1 MARHITSD
9 SSMQK
14 VYIHD
19 GDDQGYK
26 GHCMLAPFTAGWQM
40 DEKPLVIAKSE
51 GSYVYDTNGKKYLD
65 SLAGLWCTA
74 LVSGEKPTV
83 NIIFRGKNN
92 VGTTAMIDDPLTE
105 GTERGSKIVGRAQG
119 MYAFPTK
126 TDAALLM
133 VINFSFLEGE
143 YNGSTIS
150 ILGRNPVLEKVREMP
165 VVGGSGVFRFC
176 HGYALAKTVRFNIK
190 TGDAVVEYDVY
201 VMHF

>member
-1 MARHITSD
+1 MKSSSYAFSIYFILISTFFIITINGNFSEQFAKTGAMH
-9 SSMQK
+9 SATKMTHLHF
-14 VYIHD
+14 YFHD
-19 GDDQGYK
+19 
-26 GHCMLAPFTAGWQM
+26 
-40 DEKPLVIAKSE
+40 I
-51 GSYVYDTNGKKYLD
+51 
-65 SLAGLWCTA
+65 
-74 LVSGEKPTV
+74 VSGEKPTV

-176 HGYALAKTVRFNIK
+176 HGYALAKTVRFNIN